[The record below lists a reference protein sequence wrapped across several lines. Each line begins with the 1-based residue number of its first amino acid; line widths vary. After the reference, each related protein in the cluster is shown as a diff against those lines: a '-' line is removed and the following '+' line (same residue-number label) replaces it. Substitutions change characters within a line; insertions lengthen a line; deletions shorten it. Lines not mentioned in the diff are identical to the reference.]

1 MVFIPGNALGGG
13 FSWICAPLAPPQWG
27 LILVKPC
34 PSGFMLHLVHFKPF
48 IFRTQERVTCL
59 HTSKKSS
66 CLQFQEGWW
75 KSAPEKSLATLRLCS
90 LERRRKPG
98 KQDIEKKIESDA
110 DQLATDWWWWW
121 WYWFLQILGVLLL
134 LVSLVMLDATGF
146 FFFFLWLL
154 FCWQVSSCRPRKLSN
169 FGCCFIHRHVC
180 TNHLLDLLTDKTQS
194 KSLRYH
200 AAWFEQESSHRKSC
214 KSISTRAEYVT
225 LPWKPWMM
233 RYRQSNLVNSL
244 EDCCDREKLH
254 NVESPGGALKQSN
267 EHRQSSCIYWL
278 LPVSD

>member
-1 MVFIPGNALGGG
+1 MMMMMILIPSDFGCSPPPSKLG
-13 FSWICAPLAPPQWG
+13 
-27 LILVKPC
+27 
-34 PSGFMLHLVHFKPF
+34 
-48 IFRTQERVTCL
+48 
-59 HTSKKSS
+59 
-66 CLQFQEGWW
+66 
-75 KSAPEKSLATLRLCS
+75 
-90 LERRRKPG
+90 
-98 KQDIEKKIESDA
+98 DA
-110 DQLATDWWWWW
+110 WC
-121 WYWFLQILGVLLL
+121 YWV
-134 LVSLVMLDATGF
+134 F
-146 FFFFLWLL
+146 FFFFWLL

-200 AAWFEQESSHRKSC
+200 AARFEQESSHRKSC

-267 EHRQSSCIYWL
+267 EHRQSSRIYWL